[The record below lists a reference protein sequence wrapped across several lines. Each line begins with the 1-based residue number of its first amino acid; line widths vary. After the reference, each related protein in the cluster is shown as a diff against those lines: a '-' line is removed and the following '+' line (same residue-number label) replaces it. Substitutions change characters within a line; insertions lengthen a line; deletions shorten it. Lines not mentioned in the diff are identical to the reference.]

1 MAVSGG
7 LPAQRVA
14 GARQRPPALL
24 PAPANAQANSCRFR
38 SVPAPARPSSKAV
51 LGAQAPK
58 GRNESEYVT
67 AEERPQ
73 GLKIVRPPV
82 WRRGRHADNEGKST
96 FNLHHEAV
104 QARIAAESA
113 RFPSLPSPENSVFQ
127 TSYGAE
133 AAQFKEVDPLATR
146 ASPSLSSTG
155 GITRTVG
162 QEYGSFATVSRRSG
176 RSS

>member
-1 MAVSGG
+1 M
-7 LPAQRVA
+7 
-14 GARQRPPALL
+14 
-24 PAPANAQANSCRFR
+24 
-38 SVPAPARPSSKAV
+38 

-104 QARIAAESA
+104 QALIAAESA